1 MKIYYRISDNS
12 YDKEKL
18 EWATKEYCLKN
29 FTQKFYYH
37 IDNITVIADNVST
50 ETLQMIE
57 RYIPSNQIIQTQ
69 YGHGALTF
77 NHALQLAMKL
87 DTSTFDKVY
96 FVEDDYLHRA
106 DADLVLSDL
115 LDTVPIA
122 TLYDHPDKYLNP
134 SEGGNPQCSN
144 RSEQTRLYLGK
155 YSHYKLTNSTTMTFG
170 TTVRTLKL
178 IYDVVNDWTSKTYP
192 SNYPYDYYM
201 FQQIIPMGF
210 PIASSVPAFAT
221 HTETRWIAPLVEW
234 KDV

>member
-12 YDKEKL
+12 YNKDRL

-29 FTQKFYYH
+29 FTDKFYYH
-37 IDNITVIADNVST
+37 KHNITVIADNVSA

-57 RYIPSNQIIQTQ
+57 RYTPSNQIIQTQ

-87 DTSTFDKVY
+87 DIDDKVY
-96 FVEDDYLHRA
+96 FVEDDYLHRD

-115 LDTVPIA
+115 LDTAPIA

-134 SEGGNPQCSN
+134 SEGGNPHCSG

-170 TTVRTLKL
+170 VTVKTLKL
-178 IYDVVNDWTSKTYP
+178 IYDIINQWTSKEHP
-192 SNYPYDYYM
+192 SYYPYDYYM
-201 FQQIIPMGF
+201 FQQLISMGYL
-210 PIASSVPAFAT
+210 IVSSVPGYAT
-221 HTETRWIAPLVEW
+221 HTETRWLSPLVEW
-234 KDV
+234 GEV

>member
-12 YDKEKL
+12 YNKERL
-18 EWATKEYCLKN
+18 GWATKEYCLKN
-29 FTQKFYYH
+29 FTQKFAKYTQY
-37 IDNITVIADNVST
+37 ITVIADNVST

-87 DTSTFDKVY
+87 DIDDKVY
-96 FVEDDYLHRA
+96 FVEDDYLHRD

-115 LDTVPIA
+115 LDTAPMA

-134 SEGGNPQCSN
+134 SEGGNPHCSN

-170 TTVRTLKL
+170 VTVKTLKL
-178 IYDVVNDWTSKTYP
+178 IYDIVNECTSKTYP

-201 FQQIIPMGF
+201 FQQLIPMGF
-210 PIASSVPAFAT
+210 PIVSSVPAFST
-221 HTETRWIAPLVEW
+221 HTETHWLSPLVDW
-234 KDV
+234 KHV